1 MKEEEEEGVLE
12 KKVNIKSGD
21 MTTGICLN
29 RKPCLRHSCADSKLY
44 MLFAVRHLRC
54 PKLPILCV
62 NEISQHKNSQVRQ
75 ENTRGTKNEK

>member
-1 MKEEEEEGVLE
+1 MKEEEEGVLE

-29 RKPCLRHSCADSKLY
+29 RKPCLRRSCADSKLY
-44 MLFAVRHLRC
+44 MLFAVRHLHC

-62 NEISQHKNSQVRQ
+62 NEISQHKISQVRQ